1 MRRRLIWVVSASAL
15 AATVFAFSAQSGAQD
30 SRATFGARCLHGNEE
45 SRVDRDRR
53 DRAVSLAK
61 AINAAQGQAMDQTKR
76 YQLLP
81 QLRALPVTPDGFRVR
96 LYSDGEG
103 YIFSIKDERDACR
116 YGIFSDQHGTLYE
129 SSPIVPQIAS

>member
-1 MRRRLIWVVSASAL
+1 MPHSAHGVFTVLTNHVRIATD
-15 AATVFAFSAQSGAQD
+15 ATVPSQL
-30 SRATFGARCLHGNEE
+30 ARG
-45 SRVDRDRR
+45 
-53 DRAVSLAK
+53 
-61 AINAAQGQAMDQTKR
+61 INAAQGQAMDQTKR
-76 YQLLP
+76 YQSLQ